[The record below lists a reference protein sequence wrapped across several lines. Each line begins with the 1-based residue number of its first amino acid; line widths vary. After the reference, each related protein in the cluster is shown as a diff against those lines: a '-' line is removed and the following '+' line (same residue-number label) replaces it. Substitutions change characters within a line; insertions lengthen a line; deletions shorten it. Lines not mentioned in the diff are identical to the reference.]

1 MYDYREAMTED
12 VKEWIKE
19 NIDLTEWTEDREGLE
34 QQLNDDLWTE
44 DSITGNASGSYY
56 CNSYKA
62 EESIAHNWDLLNE
75 ALDEFGQNDIR
86 KIIGHV
92 VLYFFI
98 LLFITNT
105 SENKRRGFPFGQAP
119 PLTALIFYLI
129 VTVSSVT
136 SCPSSST
143 AAFTA
148 SSNVISVSFISCC
161 ATSFR
166 TLTISLSNGDGAAME
181 MEEAISL

>member
-75 ALDEFGQNDIR
+75 ALDEFG
-86 KIIGHV
+86 
-92 VLYFFI
+92 
-98 LLFITNT
+98 
-105 SENKRRGFPFGQAP
+105 ENN
-119 PLTALIFYLI
+119 I
-129 VTVSSVT
+129 
-136 SCPSSST
+136 
-143 AAFTA
+143 
-148 SSNVISVSFISCC
+148 NVIEKGAEWADATIRCYLLGSVISDV
-161 ATSFR
+161 
-166 TLTISLSNGDGAAME
+166 LDEMKENGDFDE
-181 MEEAISL
+181 SEE

>member
-1 MYDYREAMTED
+1 MYDYREAMTGD

-75 ALDEFGQNDIR
+75 ALDEFG
-86 KIIGHV
+86 
-92 VLYFFI
+92 
-98 LLFITNT
+98 
-105 SENKRRGFPFGQAP
+105 ENN
-119 PLTALIFYLI
+119 I
-129 VTVSSVT
+129 
-136 SCPSSST
+136 
-143 AAFTA
+143 
-148 SSNVISVSFISCC
+148 NVIEKGAEWADVTIRCYLLESVISDV
-161 ATSFR
+161 
-166 TLTISLSNGDGAAME
+166 LDE
-181 MEEAISL
+181 MEENGDFDESEE

>member
-75 ALDEFGQNDIR
+75 ALDEFG
-86 KIIGHV
+86 
-92 VLYFFI
+92 
-98 LLFITNT
+98 
-105 SENKRRGFPFGQAP
+105 ENN
-119 PLTALIFYLI
+119 I
-129 VTVSSVT
+129 
-136 SCPSSST
+136 
-143 AAFTA
+143 
-148 SSNVISVSFISCC
+148 NVIEKGAEWADVTIRCYLLESVISDV
-161 ATSFR
+161 
-166 TLTISLSNGDGAAME
+166 LDE
-181 MEEAISL
+181 MEENGDFDESEE

>member
-75 ALDEFGQNDIR
+75 ALDEFEQNNI
-86 KIIGHV
+86 
-92 VLYFFI
+92 
-98 LLFITNT
+98 
-105 SENKRRGFPFGQAP
+105 
-119 PLTALIFYLI
+119 
-129 VTVSSVT
+129 
-136 SCPSSST
+136 
-143 AAFTA
+143 
-148 SSNVISVSFISCC
+148 NVIEKGAEWADVTIRCYLLWSVISDV
-161 ATSFR
+161 
-166 TLTISLSNGDGAAME
+166 LDE
-181 MEEAISL
+181 MEENGDFDESEE

>member
-75 ALDEFGQNDIR
+75 ALYEFG
-86 KIIGHV
+86 
-92 VLYFFI
+92 
-98 LLFITNT
+98 
-105 SENKRRGFPFGQAP
+105 ENN
-119 PLTALIFYLI
+119 I
-129 VTVSSVT
+129 
-136 SCPSSST
+136 
-143 AAFTA
+143 
-148 SSNVISVSFISCC
+148 NVIEKGTEWADVTIRCYLLGSVISDV
-161 ATSFR
+161 
-166 TLTISLSNGDGAAME
+166 LDE
-181 MEEAISL
+181 MEENGDFDESEE

>member
-34 QQLNDDLWTE
+34 QQLNNDLWTE

-75 ALDEFGQNDIR
+75 ALDEFGQNDI
-86 KIIGHV
+86 
-92 VLYFFI
+92 
-98 LLFITNT
+98 
-105 SENKRRGFPFGQAP
+105 
-119 PLTALIFYLI
+119 
-129 VTVSSVT
+129 
-136 SCPSSST
+136 
-143 AAFTA
+143 
-148 SSNVISVSFISCC
+148 NVIKKGAEWADVTIRCYLLWSVISEV
-161 ATSFR
+161 
-166 TLTISLSNGDGAAME
+166 LDELEENGDFDE
-181 MEEAISL
+181 SDN